1 MSGSCDIKQSRLGS
15 GALMKATPYFSKNP
29 IFVPGQRKRHDFLG
43 WFDPD
48 NDFDAIASRRETRG
62 IDVRVK
68 DDAIPKSYGVDSL
81 FP

>member
-1 MSGSCDIKQSRLGS
+1 M
-15 GALMKATPYFSKNP
+15 TF
-29 IFVPGQRKRHDFLG
+29 FG
-43 WFDPD
+43 WFNPD

-68 DDAIPKSYGVDSL
+68 DDAIPKSYGVDPL